1 MDIQIIEDKETDT
14 QVIIQC
20 RKIDDEVLRLK
31 NHIELFDHRLQARK
45 EHEWYLLNASDVL
58 YFESVDNRTFLYTA
72 NDVMEIRQR
81 LYELEDILPGQD
93 FIRTSKS
100 QIININHVKS
110 LRPEINRTIKA
121 ELFNGEKLSVS
132 RKYVPALRKL
142 LSI

>member
-81 LYELEDILPGQD
+81 LYELEDILPG
-93 FIRTSKS
+93 RTLYGLP
-100 QIININHVKS
+100 N
-110 LRPEINRTIKA
+110 LR
-121 ELFNGEKLSVS
+121 
-132 RKYVPALRKL
+132 
-142 LSI
+142 LSISIM